1 MKAKMLEL
9 LQMTKSSSLT
19 KTLLLLFPKEL
30 LRTSPDV
37 SLLESVIEI
46 EDDSVDK
53 L

>member
-1 MKAKMLEL
+1 
-9 LQMTKSSSLT
+9 MTKSSGNSSAPNP
-19 KTLLLLFPKEL
+19 KEIPPVPKEL